1 MSIWALSES
10 LQPDQPFSVQGS
22 NCGVQSNW
30 RECARSKAFCLS
42 TENIA
47 WRWLRCRWCAMCV
60 GLWLLHLR
68 IPVVSETEL
77 KCRNAP
83 HRQREAPC
91 LACLD
96 STLFPG
102 TGGRGGPS
110 RPALRSTIQSFMQR
124 GALQGPGYL
133 RSTPVA
139 QVLCESVL
147 LQPGSQSKM
156 LDSPRPKT
164 LQPTAIGLVKLAFSS
179 NIFRIFFWYF
189 IWLGVKIHV
198 FLDKDHNG
206 IFYNYFN
213 IDKLVR

>member
-1 MSIWALSES
+1 MSIWAFQS
-10 LQPDQPFSVQGS
+10 PFRSIVQCPRLKVL
-22 NCGVQSNW
+22 NCEVQSIW
-30 RECARSKAFCLS
+30 RECAGSKAFCLS

-47 WRWLRCRWCAMCV
+47 WRWLQCRWCAMCV

-110 RPALRSTIQSFMQR
+110 RPAPSSTIQSFMQR
-124 GALQGPGYL
+124 AALQGPGYL

-139 QVLCESVL
+139 QVLCEAVASTRLSVEDAWL
-147 LQPGSQSKM
+147 SQ
-156 LDSPRPKT
+156 T
-164 LQPTAIGLVKLAFSS
+164 
-179 NIFRIFFWYF
+179 
-189 IWLGVKIHV
+189 
-198 FLDKDHNG
+198 
-206 IFYNYFN
+206 
-213 IDKLVR
+213 

>member
-1 MSIWALSES
+1 MDDIGPRRSPAFYWAGFLSHLVSNFKKEMSIWALSES

-68 IPVVSETEL
+68 IPVVSETEQ

-83 HRQREAPC
+83 HRQSRGP
-91 LACLD
+91 LPR
-96 STLFPG
+96 LFGLHTVPRHR
-102 TGGRGGPS
+102 GRGGPS

-139 QVLCESVL
+139 QVLCESVASTRL
-147 LQPGSQSKM
+147 SVEDAWLSQ
-156 LDSPRPKT
+156 T
-164 LQPTAIGLVKLAFSS
+164 
-179 NIFRIFFWYF
+179 
-189 IWLGVKIHV
+189 
-198 FLDKDHNG
+198 
-206 IFYNYFN
+206 
-213 IDKLVR
+213 